1 MVMSSEIVIMER
13 KMQGYLTIGE
23 FASLRNVDRKSLRY
37 YERIGALIPSYIDKN
52 TKYRYYKIEQLV
64 DLDTILM
71 CLKLGIP
78 LKKIGKYKKNDG
90 TLNIYQLFDDGK
102 QKANEM
108 QAQLYL
114 TMKRLEI
121 SIRSIEANE
130 PYKNILTPYKRHIKE
145 RYVLRMPFQK
155 TEDELNFKKQA
166 NELFIKAT
174 KEGLFPV
181 FNFPVGIM
189 AERTMNNIAIYI
201 ILEVLDCKI
210 NHKELIKL
218 PEGDY
223 LCIQDYNADIYHPTK
238 YCSNI
243 FAENPQAQFAVI
255 TNMTLDQ
262 YEKGIFPME
271 KQILM

>member
-1 MVMSSEIVIMER
+1 
-13 KMQGYLTIGE
+13 MQGYLTIGE

-37 YERIGALIPSYIDKN
+37 YERIGALVPAYIDKS

-78 LKKIGKYKKNDG
+78 LKEIGKYKKADG
-90 TLNIYQLFDDGK
+90 TLNIYQLFYDGK
-102 QKANEM
+102 QKANEI
-108 QAQLYL
+108 QAQLYI
-114 TMKRLEI
+114 TMKRLES
-121 SIRSIEANE
+121 SIHSIETSE

-145 RYVLRMPFQK
+145 RCILRMPFPK
-155 TEDELNFKKQA
+155 TEDEFNFKKQA
-166 NELFIKAT
+166 NELFVKAT
-174 KEGLFPV
+174 KEWLFPV

-189 AERTMNNIAIYI
+189 AERTPSDIAIYI

-210 NHKELIKL
+210 NHKDLIKL

-223 LCIQDYNADIYHPTK
+223 LCSQDFNADIYHPTK
-238 YCSNI
+238 YCKNI
-243 FAENPQAQFAVI
+243 FAENPQAKFTVI

-262 YEKGIFPME
+262 YEKGIFPLE
-271 KQILM
+271 KQIFM